1 MRIQNIEFKTN
12 ISKPN
17 TSYHTK
23 PYGYDSVNFSARS
36 KDDPQLKKAQH
47 YANMMKIANVI
58 WPFDLQ
64 DYDME
69 KIEGIQTGIP
79 VFDGLTMPEIAFA
92 FEDLHAIAVKRG
104 CSNQCLHCY
113 ADAKP
118 PGKEHDGYITRMP
131 FEDFVEL
138 TSGIKTLRTRI
149 GQSPIKYNGQSYTD
163 LFYDADGMEISLFDK
178 NGVEHD
184 FTELNDILYDAT
196 KSKAVFDTAGW
207 NPNNKKMQQRA
218 EKYVKYFLD
227 MDLDNRMHQI
237 NLSISP
243 FNSIYAKA
251 IELGFDPKDYN
262 VKNQPWHPENSG
274 KELSKGESLY
284 NIYINRVANML
295 MTFLPL
301 LGDKKFSVIARPV
314 KNFESNM
321 KYHTED
327 DYFLIKKQVMATL
340 REKLNMD
347 LASERKYVKG
357 KSSIQYI
364 LYSYSTMLNQTDTD
378 LIMSGRFEKLYKEKN
393 PDVQQGYIDEIFDP
407 IADFREN
414 FERLKTTK
422 SLKKLPKKF
431 LKILD
436 ANGQLYLYDGFRSI
450 PTEVALNISS
460 KTKITPK
467 IEPSQEEFVVTKD
480 MIKKKYQ

>member
-1 MRIQNIEFKTN
+1 MRIQNIQFAQT

-23 PYGYDSVNFSARS
+23 PYDYDSVNFSARP
-36 KDDPQLKKAQH
+36 KDDPQLKKAQN

-69 KIEGIQTGIP
+69 KIEGIQRGIP
-79 VFDGLTMPEIAFA
+79 VFDGLTMSEIAFM

-118 PGKEHDGYITRMP
+118 AGKDHDGYITRMP

-207 NPNNKKMQQRA
+207 NPNNKKC
-218 EKYVKYFLD
+218 
-227 MDLDNRMHQI
+227 N
-237 NLSISP
+237 
-243 FNSIYAKA
+243 
-251 IELGFDPKDYN
+251 N
-262 VKNQPWHPENSG
+262 VQKN
-274 KELSKGESLY
+274 
-284 NIYINRVANML
+284 M
-295 MTFLPL
+295 
-301 LGDKKFSVIARPV
+301 
-314 KNFESNM
+314 
-321 KYHTED
+321 
-327 DYFLIKKQVMATL
+327 
-340 REKLNMD
+340 
-347 LASERKYVKG
+347 
-357 KSSIQYI
+357 
-364 LYSYSTMLNQTDTD
+364 
-378 LIMSGRFEKLYKEKN
+378 
-393 PDVQQGYIDEIFDP
+393 
-407 IADFREN
+407 
-414 FERLKTTK
+414 
-422 SLKKLPKKF
+422 
-431 LKILD
+431 
-436 ANGQLYLYDGFRSI
+436 
-450 PTEVALNISS
+450 
-460 KTKITPK
+460 
-467 IEPSQEEFVVTKD
+467 
-480 MIKKKYQ
+480 